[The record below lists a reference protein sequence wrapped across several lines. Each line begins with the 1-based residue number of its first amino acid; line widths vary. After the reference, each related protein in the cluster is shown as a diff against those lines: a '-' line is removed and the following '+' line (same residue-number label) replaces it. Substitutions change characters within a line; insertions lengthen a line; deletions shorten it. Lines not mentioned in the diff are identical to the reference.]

1 MKKEYIITKKCD
13 QKDKNFKEYQFIRE
27 LEVDE
32 EGFPLESALDNII
45 NDESEEK
52 SVAFFI
58 GEDYITMLSYKSS
71 RKFINKVFDEY
82 DIGFKQELY
91 SKFYLASDEK
101 IISLI
106 SEHIEYIKSHNI
118 KIVGKENNAKSMDYL
133 RTK

>member
-52 SVAFFI
+52 SVAFFNRI
-58 GEDYITMLSYKSS
+58 DKSACRKEARVVLSVS
-71 RKFINKVFDEY
+71 
-82 DIGFKQELY
+82 
-91 SKFYLASDEK
+91 
-101 IISLI
+101 
-106 SEHIEYIKSHNI
+106 
-118 KIVGKENNAKSMDYL
+118 
-133 RTK
+133 